1 MKKTLEVRGMTC
13 KHCVKKV
20 HKLVSRF
27 EGVSDVSANLQRME
41 ASFECDPQRTDVA
54 RIVNTINE
62 FGYTA
67 REKG

>member
-13 KHCVKKV
+13 EHCVKKV
-20 HKLVSRF
+20 HKIVSKF
-27 EGVSDVSANLQRME
+27 EGVSDLSVDLHKME

-54 RIVNTINE
+54 RIVKAINE